1 MAGFRAKANALEL
14 FWPLICIKERMM
26 SLRKGSAPERGL
38 SLLQGLTILGLV
50 GVIVTIIVTSLG
62 G

>member
-1 MAGFRAKANALEL
+1 
-14 FWPLICIKERMM
+14 M
-26 SLRKGSAPERGL
+26 SLRKGDAPERGL
-38 SLLQGLTILGLV
+38 SLLQALTILGLV